1 VQMEE
6 PVTFFTRLKKADP
19 KSERCV
25 DCNRPNPQW
34 ASVNNAAFFC
44 IDCSGRHRSIGVHLS
59 FVRSCTMDGWNAKQ
73 RALMERGGNGRL
85 LAFLS
90 EHGVPSNLGIDKRYA
105 TPECIAYRRILKAEA
120 EGCSPP
126 SAAQAITEAK
136 KATLQNAAPRRSSS
150 GPAMSM
156 SGGAAGIEARP
167 GESESAYVARQHQ
180 EQLEAKERMRAKF
193 GQSSGP
199 SSNGAH
205 MQGLGSDGGRLQQA
219 DDWGFDAD
227 WISGSM
233 AGALT
238 KATSLASNATLVVAN
253 VSSVAMQ
260 QAQRVAEQAQSSEA
274 QNKLSS
280 VTSSATNLLN
290 SAVTSDTVQQGW
302 STMSSWFS
310 AGAQQ
315 VAGALTEP
323 EYSPQQH
330 IPREEG
336 SMSGFTAEEL
346 AIIQRGSKQQA
357 QPTVNDDDEWGDGD
371 GWGEQEQ
378 PQQPPPQQQQEH
390 PRPAVTRAPPR
401 AKPTPVAKLPVT
413 KVAVAQAPAASTE
426 DGWGDEDDWG
436 DEW

>member
-1 VQMEE
+1 
-6 PVTFFTRLKKADP
+6 
-19 KSERCV
+19 
-25 DCNRPNPQW
+25 
-34 ASVNNAAFFC
+34 
-44 IDCSGRHRSIGVHLS
+44 
-59 FVRSCTMDGWNAKQ
+59 MDGWNAKQ

-105 TPECIAYRRILKAEA
+105 TPECIAYRQILKAEA
-120 EGCSPP
+120 EGRSPP
-126 SAAQAITEAK
+126 SAAQAIAEAK
-136 KATLQNAAPRRSSS
+136 KQATPQKAAAQRSSS

-167 GESESAYVARQHQ
+167 GESESAYVARQRK
-180 EQLEAKERMRAKF
+180 EQSDAKERMRAKF
-193 GQSSGP
+193 GQSSGL
-199 SSNGAH
+199 SSNGSH
-205 MQGLGSDGGRLQQA
+205 MQGLGSDGGRMQQA

-238 KATSLASNATLVVAN
+238 KATTLASNATLVAAN

-260 QAQRVAEQAQSSEA
+260 QAQRVAEQAQSGDA
-274 QNKLSS
+274 QNKISS
-280 VTSSATNLLN
+280 VASSATNLLN

-323 EYSPQQH
+323 EYSPQHH
-330 IPREEG
+330 IEPGEEG
-336 SMSGFTAEEL
+336 SMSGFTPEEL

-357 QPTVNDDDEWGDGD
+357 QLAVNDDDEWGNDD
-371 GWGEQEQ
+371 GWAEQDQ
-378 PQQPPPQQQQEH
+378 PQQPPPQQQQEQ

-413 KVAVAQAPAASTE
+413 KVAAVRAPAASTQ